1 MDKMTALTMFVAT
14 AEHGGFSRAAEQ
26 LGKTPSAVTKGV
38 TQLEADLG
46 ARLFERTTRRMALT
60 EAGHLYLDAARQAL
74 MQLQLAGEEVEQLQH
89 ELRGNLR
96 IATSPAFGP
105 AFFTQVCC
113 RFMREH
119 PLVRIEVEMTETDP
133 LDGSYDL
140 SLRDGPTDLPDVIAQ
155 PLLENRLVLCAS
167 PAYLARRGGDV
178 TLDNYQTHDWL
189 IFRHPLINR
198 HFWWIGRDGERIRVK
213 QPTPRLSSGNY
224 DFLLACLLDG
234 HGLQF
239 APAWSVARH
248 LAQGDLVEVPTELSR
263 ETSAFGPWIHVLFL
277 PHRRHTRKV
286 RVFIQFLR
294 EQLQALGLPLA
305 PQGAPLP
312 PLDPDAARAAARA

>member
-14 AEHGGFSRAAEQ
+14 AEHGGFTRAAEQ
-26 LGKTPSAVTKGV
+26 LGKTPSAITKGI
-38 TQLEADLG
+38 TQLEAELG

-60 EAGHLYLDAARQAL
+60 EAGHIYLEAARQAL

-89 ELRGNLR
+89 ELRGTLR

-119 PLVRIEVEMTETDP
+119 PLVRVEVEMTEADP

-140 SLRDGPTDLPDVIAQ
+140 AMRDGPTDLPGVIAQ
-155 PLLENRLVLCAS
+155 PLLENRLLLCAS
-167 PAYLARRGGDV
+167 PAYIARKGDDV
-178 TLDNYQTHDWL
+178 TLDNYQAHDWL

-198 HFWWIGRDGERIRVK
+198 HFWWVGHGDERKRVK
-213 QPTPRLSSGNY
+213 QPIPRLSSGNY

-239 APAWSVARH
+239 APAWSVARY
-248 LAQGDLVEVPTELSR
+248 LAQGDLVEVRTDLSR

-294 EQLQALGLPLA
+294 EQLLALGLTLA
-305 PQGAPLP
+305 TQGTPLP
-312 PLDPDAARAAARA
+312 PPEPDAARHATRA